1 MNRLRTTALIAAA
14 VTALGGAPA
23 NAAQPFSDTVFAATH
38 NSYSG
43 NVDGAKGS
51 ISYQLDHGVRFIEF
65 DIHDNGYATR
75 HDYGIGHSSPGDLV
89 DHAGNPASDRLRDW
103 LAAVNTWSA
112 AHPDAAP
119 IVVMLDLK
127 DDLTDNDSFAAGN
140 LAAVNAELSAAFGPR
155 LLSPAA
161 YRTGATTDSLRG
173 KVLPLLSGDGG
184 TRAAYRRD
192 VGYHPAVAINSR
204 GQVVEVHDSGGGALW
219 YWTGQLGAD
228 GRVTWRRHGRYDSG
242 QTPAVAL
249 DDSGR
254 IVEVH
259 QSQSAATLWYRTGQ
273 LGADGEIAW
282 SASHQY
288 DNGVLP
294 TVAFTSSGLREIH
307 RSQASDQN
315 WQWRGTLSGDTVTW
329 TGNAKTS
336 DPRYDKANAGRIS
349 VTTGADGST
358 PAQTLRYSTDLVA
371 AWPRAIPAGRVRRIP
386 AGRPGRTEGRAV
398 LRGSGEGFRVLG
410 RCAQERTRGPRLG
423 LRRQP
428 AWPPIRWSTTRRRT
442 IRTTT
447 GTGSS
452 PRTRPGSD
460 RPRRSSCRLV
470 SRTLVMALS
479 CFRER
484 HHQRA

>member
-1 MNRLRTTALIAAA
+1 MHRLRTIALTTAA
-14 VTALGGAPA
+14 VTALGTAPA
-23 NAAQPFSDTVFAATH
+23 NAAQPFSDTIFAATH

-43 NVDGAKGS
+43 NVDGAKGA
-51 ISYQLDHGVRFIEF
+51 ISYQLDQGVRFIEF
-65 DIHDNGYATR
+65 DVHDNGYATR
-75 HDYGIGHSSPGDLV
+75 HDYGIGHSAPGDLV
-89 DHAGNPASDRLRDW
+89 DHAGNPASDNLRDW
-103 LAAVNTWSA
+103 LAVVNTWSA

-192 VGYHPAVAINSR
+192 VGYHPAVAVNSR

-228 GRVTWRRHGRYDSG
+228 GRVAWQRHGRYDSG

-259 QSQSAATLWYRTGQ
+259 QSQSATTLWYHTGQ
-273 LGADGEIAW
+273 LGADGEISW

-294 TVAFTSSGLREIH
+294 TVAFTGSGVVREIH
-307 RSQASDQN
+307 RSQANNQN

-358 PAQTLRYSTDLVA
+358 PAQTLRYSTDLVT
-371 AWPRAIPAGRVRRIP
+371 RGRVQYQQVAFDEYQQGDP
-386 AGRPGRTEGRAV
+386 AE
-398 LRGSGEGFRVLG
+398 L
-410 RCAQERTRGPRLG
+410 QDG
-423 LRRQP
+423 LFYGAP
-428 AWPPIRWSTTRRRT
+428 AKESAFLIAA
-442 IRTTT
+442 
-447 GTGSS
+447 
-452 PRTRPGSD
+452 
-460 RPRRSSCRLV
+460 RRSGHVVRGWDFDNAGLATDPLV
-470 SRTLVMALS
+470 NYPATNHPYDDWYRQLTKDAA
-479 CFRER
+479 R
-484 HHQRA
+484 